1 VTPEGTLT
9 GDQLQRLTSCLRT
22 VALGCRE
29 ASASVAAVAGLRDP
43 HFQHDPTGLPE
54 VTQHVDA
61 MSKAHSLAAQVEEA
75 AEPPV
80 FGARTGRPDHRRAG
94 HGEQARSARPE
105 ASVTAWRVGTLTS
118 GGCLRDA
125 GAPAAEPRPWI
136 VAGWLAALGCRAAA
150 RASRPGRRSSQ
161 ALARREDR
169 RTQRAGRQNGDRWC
183 QP

>member
-61 MSKAHSLAAQVEEA
+61 MSKAHS
-75 AEPPV
+75 
-80 FGARTGRPDHRRAG
+80 RPLRWK
-94 HGEQARSARPE
+94 RP
-105 ASVTAWRVGTLTS
+105 RN
-118 GGCLRDA
+118 
-125 GAPAAEPRPWI
+125 PRIW
-136 VAGWLAALGCRAAA
+136 GSNR
-150 RASRPGRRSSQ
+150 
-161 ALARREDR
+161 
-169 RTQRAGRQNGDRWC
+169 
-183 QP
+183 